1 MQSVSVDNI
10 PFRNIVRVVTALN
23 VFIVDKS
30 SVTLSLAWLDAIQT
44 VVEPGAIRWVR
55 VVGVKDGEPILV
67 MADLLGALETIA
79 EFLYKSK
86 RTWLAILKC
95 FHSENTY
102 CRRW

>member
-79 EFLYKSK
+79 EFLYKS
-86 RTWLAILKC
+86 
-95 FHSENTY
+95 
-102 CRRW
+102 